1 MAPANVAGVTGT
13 LFMIAALCGYGAAAV
28 VPSLVLDRP
37 LFCAP
42 LPALAPRP
50 YEPFKRLP
58 TACATGFWNPKCTNA
73 AAANSAGNMITKK

>member
-1 MAPANVAGVTGT
+1 MLTLYLGEGDEMAPANVAGVTGT

-50 YEPFKRLP
+50 PNDTL
-58 TACATGFWNPKCTNA
+58 
-73 AAANSAGNMITKK
+73 